1 MSIECLNLSI
11 TKRRGMRLFEKRPKR
26 TQNGF
31 DYCNFRQW
39 EARFAWF
46 SANGGENRADP

>member
-11 TKRRGMRLFEKRPKR
+11 TKRRGMRLFEKRSKR

-39 EARFAWF
+39 EATIKKRASRFTKKK
-46 SANGGENRADP
+46 PK